1 MESAVYSFFYLLSAK
16 KKKKS
21 RLSEIWEGMI
31 GTQSIVSFN
40 SDS

>member
-1 MESAVYSFFYLLSAK
+1 MESAIYSFFYLLSAK
-16 KKKKS
+16 KKS
-21 RLSEIWEGMI
+21 RLSEIWEGKI

>member
-16 KKKKS
+16 KKKS
-21 RLSEIWEGMI
+21 RLSEIWEGKI